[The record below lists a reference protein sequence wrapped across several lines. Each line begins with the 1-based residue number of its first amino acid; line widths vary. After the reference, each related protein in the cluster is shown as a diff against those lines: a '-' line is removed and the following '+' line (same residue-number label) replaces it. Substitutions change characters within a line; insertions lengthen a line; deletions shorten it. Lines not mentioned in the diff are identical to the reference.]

1 MPAGIIKDRYG
12 VSFANAG
19 EPAWHGLGNPIPV
32 GASTQEILQAARL
45 SNWNVRTVK
54 YDALA
59 YEDDDELR
67 QNPIEIPLADSYQ
80 RLVVRTNPDNGQ
92 VEFLGR
98 VTGRYQ
104 AFSNEE
110 LAALADSVMEF
121 DSGTYWDT
129 AGAIENN
136 QKVFMSLKLGD
147 EIIIDPNGA
156 NDRILQHILLT
167 TGHTGNMSVWTKN
180 VGTRV
185 VCANTYAMAM
195 GENTPTYT
203 FRHLKGQVDKDH
215 DIASA
220 LGITRNYF
228 KTLEEVANT
237 LYETP
242 METKEFVKYV
252 DTLYPKPEERDL
264 GLTQSGE
271 IRKDKTHSIW
281 EMRRDDL
288 VDIWNGTG
296 KREVNTIDNIRGTA
310 WAGFNAF
317 SEYIDWY
324 GAKSKGK
331 NQLIQASSMANAK
344 ILTSDG
350 KSVDAKP
357 YGLEVLKELVSS

>member
-59 YEDDDELR
+59 YENDDEHME
-67 QNPIEIPLADSYQ
+67 NPIEIPLADSYQ

-129 AGAIENN
+129 AGAIHGNTV
-136 QKVFMSLKLGD
+136 VFMSLKLGD
-147 EIIIDPNGA
+147 EIIIDPEGA
-156 NDRILQHILLT
+156 NDKILQHVLLT
-167 TGHTGNMSVWTKN
+167 TGHTGNMSVWAKN
-180 VGTRV
+180 VGTRT
-185 VCANTYAMAM
+185 VCANTYAIAM
-195 GENTPTYT
+195 SEDSATYK
-203 FRHLKGQVDKDH
+203 FRHLRGQVDQEH
-215 DIASA
+215 DIATA
-220 LGITRNYF
+220 LGLTRGYF
-228 KTLEEVANT
+228 KTLEEIANT

-242 METKEFVKYV
+242 METDGFVKYV
-252 DTLYPKPEERDL
+252 DTLYPEPEERDL
-264 GLTQSGE
+264 GITQAGE
-271 IRKDKTHSIW
+271 LRKDKAHSIW
-281 EMRRDDL
+281 EIRRDNL
-288 VDIWNGTG
+288 VDIWNGEG
-296 KREVNTIDNIRGTA
+296 KREINTIDNIQGTA

-317 SEYIDWY
+317 TEYLDWY
-324 GAKSKGK
+324 GDRSRGK
-331 NQLIQASSMANAK
+331 NQLIQASSMADAK
-344 ILTSDG
+344 ILTNDG

>member
-1 MPAGIIKDRYG
+1 MPAAIVADRYG

-19 EPAWHGLGNPIPV
+19 EPAWHGLGNPIPI
-32 GASTQEILQAARL
+32 GASTKEVLQAARL

-59 YEDDDELR
+59 YEADDDTQE
-67 QNPIEIPLADSYQ
+67 NPIEIQLADSYL
-80 RLVVRTNPDNGQ
+80 RRIIRTNPDTGQ
-92 VEFLGR
+92 IECLGR
-98 VTGRYQ
+98 VTGRYET
-104 AFSNEE
+104 FSNEE
-110 LAALADSVMEF
+110 LAALANSVMDF
-121 DSGTYWDT
+121 DDGTYWDT
-129 AGAIENN
+129 AGAIHGNTV
-136 QKVFMSLKLGD
+136 VFMSLKLGD

-156 NDRILQHILLT
+156 NDRILQHVLLT

-195 GENTPTYT
+195 GEESPTYT
-203 FRHLKGQVDKDH
+203 FRHLRGQVDKDH

-228 KTLEEVANT
+228 KTLEEVANK

-252 DTLYPKPEERDL
+252 DTLYPEPEVRNL
-264 GLTQSGE
+264 GITQSGE
-271 IRKDKTHSIW
+271 LRKDKTHSIW
-281 EMRRDDL
+281 EMRKDNL
-288 VDIWNGTG
+288 VDIWNGEG
-296 KREVNTIDNIRGTA
+296 RREINTIDNIRGTA

-317 SEYIDWY
+317 TEYLDWY
-324 GAKSKGK
+324 GDKSRGK

-344 ILTSDG
+344 ILTADG

>member
-1 MPAGIIKDRYG
+1 MMPAGIIKDRYG

-32 GASTQEILQAARL
+32 GASTKEILQAARL
-45 SNWNVRTVK
+45 SNWNVRSLR

-59 YEDDDELR
+59 YEDDDEHME
-67 QNPIEIPLADSYQ
+67 NPIEIPLADSYQ
-80 RLVVRTNPDNGQ
+80 RIVIRDNPDTGAR
-92 VEFLGR
+92 EFLGR
-98 VTGRYQ
+98 VTGRYET
-104 AFSNEE
+104 FSNEE
-110 LAALADSVMEF
+110 LAALANSIMEF

-156 NDRILQHILLT
+156 NDRILQHVLLT
-167 TGHTGNMSVWTKN
+167 TGHTGNMAVWTKN

-195 GENTPTYT
+195 GEESPTYT
-203 FRHLKGQVDKDH
+203 FRHLRGQVDQKH

-242 METKEFVKYV
+242 METKEFVKYAEI
-252 DTLYPKPEERDL
+252 LYPKPEVRDL
-264 GLTQSGE
+264 GLTQSGTP
-271 IRKDKTHSIW
+271 RKDKTYSIW
-281 EMRRDDL
+281 ETRRDDL
-288 VDIWNGTG
+288 VDIWNGNG
-296 KREVNTIDNIRGTA
+296 RREVNTIDNIRGTA

-324 GAKSKGK
+324 GATASKK
-331 NQLIQASSMANAK
+331 QLLTASSMASTK